1 MKRAPAFILSMTG
14 TARRAFAFILP
25 MTGIA
30 RSASVFTLILLSASG
45 VLRSQPSFPDNGQL
59 FADTVV
65 PVVYITIPPDSL
77 AWIYANPYSDREFR
91 ATFVFDNGAVR
102 DTVDPVGFR
111 LRGNTSRQSRKKSFK
126 VSFNTFTEGGK
137 YLGLEKMNLNGEH
150 NDPSVMRSKIM
161 WDILRKWN
169 IPAPRANHVRV
180 YINGS
185 YYGLYINVEHIDE
198 EFAESRFGNKD
209 GNLFKCLY
217 PADLAY
223 RGADPASYKI
233 WNGSRWVYEL
243 TTNEE
248 EDDFSDL
255 AEFIGVLHN
264 TNDASLA
271 CNLDRVFNTPDYLK
285 IMAAQIFCGDW
296 DGYMYNKNNFYLY
309 HNTRTGKFE
318 YIPYDVDNTFGIDWF
333 GINWATRNIYGWQPG
348 GDQQRPLYDRIINN
362 PELRK
367 QFSYY
372 AAQLVSTTL
381 DIDSLVKAVEDRKE
395 MISQYVAND
404 PFYPQDYGYDHMDFL
419 NSYTSAIGAHVKWG
433 LYPYLQ
439 ARKESMV
446 NQIEPGNPDPVIKYI
461 THDRKADLP
470 LHVSAFVEAAG
481 PPVTVT
487 LIYSADGASVMQ
499 AAMTD
504 DGTGLYSAIVE
515 GISDRAGVSYQ
526 VMAAV
531 GSGETTLLPCDP
543 ALIAPVAGD
552 TPLLFI
558 NEFMADNEE
567 TVADE
572 HGTYSDW
579 IELYNGDIRDIFL
592 GDYYLTDNYSDP
604 DKWRLPSVM
613 LSAGSFILIWADGNT
628 AAGNRHASFRLSKDG
643 EEIGLY
649 SSGLLVVDTVTFGL
663 QGEDV
668 SMGRKSDGAK
678 EIILMA
684 TATPGRSNN
693 TTSAGEITAET
704 ELKAWPNPASGGLI
718 RLNRSCDFLIYNSA
732 GILVYRGTDTETV
745 NVDGFTSG
753 VYILTDGRG
762 SYIRLVIL

>member
-1 MKRAPAFILSMTG
+1 MK
-14 TARRAFAFILP
+14 RAFAFILS
-25 MTGIA
+25 MAGA
-30 RSASVFTLILLSASG
+30 AKRAFFFTLLFFSTAAFI
-45 VLRSQPSFPDNGQL
+45 RSQPSFPDNGQL

-126 VSFNTFTEGGK
+126 VSFNTFKEGGK
-137 YLGLEKMNLNGEH
+137 YQGVEKMNLNGEH

-161 WDILRKWN
+161 WDILRKWD

-198 EFAESRFGNKD
+198 EFAKSRFGNKD
-209 GNLFKCLY
+209 GNLYKCLY

-223 RGADPASYKI
+223 RGLDPASYKI

-248 EDDFSDL
+248 EDDFTDL
-255 AEFIGVLHN
+255 AKFIGVLHN
-264 TNDASLA
+264 SNDEALS
-271 CNLDRVFNTPDYLK
+271 CDLDRVFNTPDYLK
-285 IMAAQIFCGDW
+285 TMAVQIFCGDW

-333 GINWATRNIYGWQPG
+333 GIDWATRNIYAWQPG

-367 QFSYY
+367 QFSFY
-372 AAQLVSTTL
+372 AAQLISAKL
-381 DIDSLVKAVEDRKE
+381 DIDSLVQAVEARKE
-395 MISQYVAND
+395 MISPHVASD
-404 PFYPQDYGYDHMDFL
+404 PFYPQDYGYDHTDFL
-419 NSYTSAIGAHVKWG
+419 NSFTTAIGAHVKWG

-439 ARKESMV
+439 ARSESMSD
-446 NQIEPGNPDPVIKYI
+446 QIEPGIPDPVIKYI
-461 THDRKADLP
+461 THIRKEGSP

-481 PPVTVT
+481 QPATVT
-487 LIYSADGASVMQ
+487 LIYSVAGGPFRQV
-499 AAMTD
+499 AMTG
-504 DGTGLYSAIVE
+504 DGTGFYRAAVD
-515 GISDRAGVSYQ
+515 GISDRVGVSYQ
-526 VMAAV
+526 VIAA
-531 GSGETTLLPCDP
+531 GDSGGTTILPCDP
-543 ALIAPVAGD
+543 VDIAPVAGD

-558 NEFMADNEE
+558 NEFMADNEKI
-567 TVADE
+567 VADE

-579 IELYNGDIRDIFL
+579 IELWNGDSRDIFL
-592 GDYYLTDNYSDP
+592 GDFYLTDNFSNP
-604 DKWRLPSVM
+604 VKWRLPSVT

-628 AAGNRHASFRLSKDG
+628 TAGNRHASFRLSKDG

-649 SSGLLVVDTVTFGL
+649 SSELLVVDTVTFGL
-663 QGEDV
+663 QDEDV
-668 SMGRKSDGAK
+668 SMGRKSDGAE
-678 EIILMA
+678 EIIFMA

-693 TTSAGEITAET
+693 TTPVGVIPDEER
-704 ELKAWPNPASGGLI
+704 LNAWPNPASGGHI
-718 RLNRSCDFLIYNSA
+718 RLNRRGDFVIFNSL
-732 GILVYRGTDTETV
+732 GVPVLQVRDTESI
-745 NVDGFTSG
+745 NVEGLAPG
-753 VYILTDGRG
+753 LYILTDGRG
-762 SYIRLVIL
+762 SYVRLVIL